1 MVKVT
6 ILQFER
12 MILMLQ
18 TKFFASYGQLEK
30 MQDEINRW
38 LSEHPQTVIKDIKF
52 NCSVATYDEVDAIG
66 LYSAMVIYEHD

>member
-38 LSEHPQTVIKDIKF
+38 LSEHPQAVIKDIKF
-52 NCSVATYDEVDAIG
+52 SSSTACDEYG
-66 LYSAMVIYEHD
+66 FYTHYSAIVIYEHD

>member
-30 MQDEINRW
+30 MQDEINSW
-38 LSEHPQTVIKDIKF
+38 LSDHPQTVIKDIKF
-52 NCSVATYDEVDAIG
+52 SSSTACDEYDTYTHH
-66 LYSAMVIYEHD
+66 SALVIYEHD